1 MPKLEIH
8 QFPCLSDNFGVLI
21 RDAEQGV
28 TASIDAPDAKAVAA
42 ALEGQRAG
50 GSRIS

>member
-21 RDAEQGV
+21 RDADQGV
-28 TASIDAPDAKAVAA
+28 AASLRGPMIVQLVSALRAKLPPV
-42 ALEGQRAG
+42 
-50 GSRIS
+50 

>member
-21 RDAEQGV
+21 RDADQGV
-28 TASIDAPDAKAVAA
+28 AA
-42 ALEGQRAG
+42 
-50 GSRIS
+50 